1 MSEPFEGL
9 AYLGSGTYWAALGIT
24 VVTAVFIGLLPGVS
38 TTLVMAV
45 SIPFIVLHV
54 EDPVIGIVALATL
67 AGAGSVVDPV
77 PAVLLGVPGASSQ
90 ATFIEGNQ
98 LARRGQAA
106 HTLGAA
112 YAVSVIGGLIG
123 VLVFALALWV
133 AAAVFAAPPVELV
146 TGGSAPSAA
155 VALFS
160 VAIVALLSSGAML
173 KGLAAAALGL
183 LLGTSGIDPI
193 EGVSRYAFGAPD
205 QWGTLLPAATITGAF
220 ALAEVIDLTMTRQ
233 PVAPQGTPASR
244 REVFRGVRYGLA
256 TWRTAVRQGLFGAL
270 VGVAPVGG
278 AAVDWLSYAMGIFFT
293 KDKSQFGR
301 GSLDGLLFVESATS
315 AYEASGAVPTLLF
328 GIPGSRAW
336 AFVLVAMLAYGIAP
350 GSGVLEESPSTVMAM
365 VFSLTLGM
373 LAVAVVGAFATG
385 HLAKLTRIPYPVIG
399 AIVMPL
405 LFLGASA
412 MGEGLAGIYVMVA
425 AAALGLLMKR
435 YKWPRPPLIA
445 GLLLSSSVEF
455 HFHSAVTTHG
465 MGGVLIWP
473 MLIVM
478 TFAAAAAAVAM
489 KKGRVGVAGAP
500 PEDVDTRRRIAVTPQ
515 GVFTM
520 AIVAGAAWGF
530 YEATSF
536 PLPGKVFPLL
546 TSLAAVFLGGVQ
558 LVFDLQQRK
567 TGPVMDIG
575 MRSADME
582 GARKT
587 GLLMASMVAVFTAL
601 VHAIGPGYASI
612 LFPLGPTL
620 LFLKGRTRWTGAAV
634 GVVFVAAFNLAFN
647 LDFQDSIG
655 VGSLWG

>member
-1 MSEPFEGL
+1 MSELFEGF
-9 AYLGSGTYWAALGIT
+9 AYLGSGTYWAALGVA
-24 VVTAVFIGLLPGVS
+24 VVTGVFIGLLPGVS

-67 AGAGSVVDPV
+67 AGVGSVVDPV
-77 PAVLLGVPGASSQ
+77 SPVLLGVPGASEV
-90 ATFIEGNQ
+90 TFIEGNQ
-98 LARRGQAA
+98 LARKGHAA

-112 YAVSVIGGLIG
+112 YAVSVMGGLIG
-123 VLVFALALWV
+123 ALVLALALFV
-133 AAAVFAAPPVELV
+133 AASVYTALPVELV
-146 TGGSAPSAA
+146 TGGSTPTAA

-183 LLGTSGIDPI
+183 LIGTSGLDPI
-193 EGVSRYAFGAPD
+193 EGVARYTFGAPG
-205 QWGTLLPAATITGAF
+205 QWEILLLAATITGAF
-220 ALAEVIDLTMTRQ
+220 ALAEAIDLTMTRQ
-233 PVAPQGTPASR
+233 PVAPQGTSANR

-278 AAVDWLSYAMGIFFT
+278 AAVDWLSYATGIFFT

-315 AYEASGAVPTLLF
+315 AHEAVGAVPTFLF

-350 GSGVLEESPSTVMAM
+350 GSGVLEESLSTVTAM

-373 LAVAVVGAFATG
+373 LAVAVVGVLVTG
-385 HLAKLTRIPYPVIG
+385 HLVKLTRIPYPVIG

-405 LFLGASA
+405 LFLGAFGI
-412 MGEGLAGIYVMVA
+412 GEGPTGIHVMVA
-425 AAALGLLMKR
+425 AAVLGLLMKR
-435 YKWPRPPLIA
+435 YKWPRPPLIV
-445 GLLLSSSVEF
+445 GLLLSSTVEY

-465 MGGVLIWP
+465 IGGALIWP
-473 MLIVM
+473 MLIVSM
-478 TFAAAAAAVAM
+478 AAAAAVVAI
-489 KKGRVGVAGAP
+489 KKGRVGVADAP
-500 PEDVDTRRRIAVTPQ
+500 PEEAAAQRRIAVTPQ

-520 AIVAGAAWGF
+520 AIVSGAAWAL
-530 YEATSF
+530 YEATTF

-546 TSLAAVFLGGVQ
+546 TGLAVVVLCVVQ
-558 LVFDLQQRK
+558 LVFDLRQGRM
-567 TGPVMDIG
+567 GAIMDIG
-575 MRSADME
+575 MRSAGME

-587 GLLMASMVAVFTAL
+587 ALLMSGMIAVFMAL
-601 VHAIGPGYASI
+601 LLLAGLKYATI
-612 LFPLGPTL
+612 IFPLGPTL
-620 LFLKGRTRWTGAAV
+620 LFLKGRTRWIGATV
-634 GVVFVAAFNLAFN
+634 GVAFMAAFNLAF
-647 LDFQDSIG
+647 LDSIG
-655 VGSLWG
+655 MD